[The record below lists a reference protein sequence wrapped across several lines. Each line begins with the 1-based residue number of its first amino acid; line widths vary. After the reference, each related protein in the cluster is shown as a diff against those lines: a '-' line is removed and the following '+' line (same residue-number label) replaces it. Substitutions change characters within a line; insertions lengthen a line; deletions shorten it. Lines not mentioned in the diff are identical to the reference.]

1 MKCAASDSRYPCGV
15 SEMNFYSA
23 EFVCLDV
30 VKAFDECS
38 EANAFDSLLRPDLVY
53 EFFPLMPI

>member
-1 MKCAASDSRYPCGV
+1 MKCAASDSRYPSGV

-30 VKAFDECS
+30 AMAFAECS
-38 EANAFDSLLRPDLVY
+38 DADAFDSLTSPDLVY
-53 EFFPLMPI
+53 